1 MSLEDKKKE
10 MKLMFEKDLLEKRT
24 LYLIDTIDNE
34 AARRLGA
41 EIIWLN
47 AKSDEKITLYI
58 NSSGG
63 DIAAGLDIYDIIKHS
78 KAPITGIVYRQ
89 ANSMAI
95 IALQACKSRKAMSHS
110 EICFHNMRLG
120 LHLEWNEFEKIKDRE
135 LQKIKERQEDYNKII
150 SKRSGIDIKIIE
162 QWCKEKKILSPEEA
176 LGFNLIDE
184 II

>member
-34 AARRLGA
+34 TAKRLGV

-95 IALQACKSRKAMSHS
+95 IALQACKSRKVMSYS
-110 EICFHNMRLG
+110 EFCFHNMRISI
-120 LHLEWNEFEKIKDRE
+120 HVEWDEFEKIKDKE
-135 LQKIKERQEDYNKII
+135 LQKIKERQETYNKII
-150 SKRSGIDIKIIE
+150 SKRSGADVKIIE
-162 QWCKEKKILSPEEA
+162 GWCKEKKIMSPEEA
-176 LGFNLIDE
+176 LEFNLVDE